1 MNLLEMILNTQN
13 GGAVRQLAQN
23 FGLEQ
28 DQAASAIANLVP
40 ALSSGLMRNVSAGDG
55 LQSLLGAL
63 GGGQHQRYIDDV
75 SALGQPEAVTDG
87 NGILSHILGSK
98 DVSRQVARTA
108 SQQSGIG
115 EDVLKKM
122 LPVVAGLVMGALS
135 KQGSSFAAAPQQQAG
150 GGSDLLGM
158 LGSFL
163 DSNRDGSAAD
173 DVLGMMG
180 KMFQK

>member
-1 MNLLEMILNTQN
+1 MNLLETILSSQN

-23 FGLEQ
+23 FGLEP

-40 ALSSGLMRNVSAGDG
+40 ALSSGLMRNASTGGG
-55 LQSLLGAL
+55 LESLLGAL
-63 GGGQHQRYIDDV
+63 SGGQHQRYLDDT
-75 SALGQPEAVTDG
+75 SALGQPETVTDG

-98 DVSRQVARTA
+98 DVSRQVAQAA

-115 EDVLKKM
+115 ADVLKKM
-122 LPVVAGLVMGALS
+122 LPVVASMVMGALS
-135 KQGSSFAAAPQQQAG
+135 KQGSSLGAAPQQQAG

-163 DSNRDGSAAD
+163 DSNQDGSVAD
-173 DVLGMMG
+173 DVLGIIG